1 MPAAHVSGGGGHQS
15 ISCDRAHVVI
25 SLSLSP
31 YHCADVTLV
40 PPSGL
45 GDVTVIIE
53 TLNNHDCLAR
63 NLSAYNVT
71 LRLQGGLPGPGTP
84 LFVWRSSADALFM
97 EDPPGAV
104 VAADGSFSLS
114 VEPDSMVT
122 VSTVAGAHKGVAA
135 APIPATAPLAL
146 PYAEDFSGYADDA
159 MARLFA
165 DQGGSW
171 AVRNGSLTQVMKG
184 WWKAARGSCPETPF
198 LICADAGGGGRPGRE
213 CVGPQPR
220 PADDHW

>member
-1 MPAAHVSGGGGHQS
+1 M
-15 ISCDRAHVVI
+15 
-25 SLSLSP
+25 
-31 YHCADVTLV
+31 TLV

-63 NLSAYNVT
+63 NLSAYNIT

-84 LFVWRSSADALFM
+84 LFIWRSSADALFIQ
-97 EDPPGAV
+97 DPPGAAV
-104 VAADGSFSLS
+104 GADGSFVLS

-122 VSTVAGAHKGVAA
+122 VSTVAGAHKGVAT

-146 PYAEDFSGYADDA
+146 PYVEDFSGYAYDA

-171 AVRNGSLTQVMKG
+171 AVRNGSLVQVEDG
-184 WWKAARGSCPETPF
+184 GGIGERAARGRARAWRRPAPF
-198 LICADAGGGGRPGRE
+198 SDLLRRRWRWATRGRMRGRPTQTR
-213 CVGPQPR
+213 
-220 PADDHW
+220 